1 MLASGQLLARQIL
14 NRTALPTIKMG
25 AQDAQSENDEISEK
39 LNSRASKKSI
49 FSSIL
54 FGQFDRATSPSTD

>member
-1 MLASGQLLARQIL
+1 
-14 NRTALPTIKMG
+14 MG

-54 FGQFDRATSPSTD
+54 FGQFDRATIPSTD